1 MLAVVVTVPTDT
13 QNSLHPL
20 STSSIIA
27 SHLLDFMVQ
36 GKMTEAEVPTIRP
49 DATPSGLS
57 VPLPPSSPIFTP
69 NALSEATLPIYPC
82 LGQASNN
89 ARLHILWLGSLL
101 GVILGG
107 MPAVDIFNI
116 IRKRQQRA
124 VSGYQYYSNLLRSVT
139 LCRRAT

>member
-57 VPLPPSSPIFTP
+57 VPPPPSSPIFTP

-107 MPAVDIFNI
+107 IPILARGRHF
-116 IRKRQQRA
+116 QH
-124 VSGYQYYSNLLRSVT
+124 YSLEAAACGFWLSV
-139 LCRRAT
+139 L